1 MKTPVNPTRLLCSLV
16 MMAMVVGCT
25 LAREPIAGGQ
35 STAKVDSPGVVGAA
49 QFAIQQQEKQLR
61 LQPETRGA
69 NLRLVSILSAT
80 EQVVAGVNYRVRLKV
95 TLNGAEKKAMATV
108 WWQAWRTP
116 DPYQLSAWEWQ

>member
-16 MMAMVVGCT
+16 MVAMATGCS

-35 STAKVDSPGVVGAA
+35 SAAKVDSSAVVAA
-49 QFAIQQQEKQLR
+49 ARFAVQQQEKQLR
-61 LQPETRGA
+61 LLPETRDA
-69 NLRLVSILSAT
+69 ALHLVSILSAT
-80 EQVVAGVNYRVRLKV
+80 EQVVAGVNYRMRLKV